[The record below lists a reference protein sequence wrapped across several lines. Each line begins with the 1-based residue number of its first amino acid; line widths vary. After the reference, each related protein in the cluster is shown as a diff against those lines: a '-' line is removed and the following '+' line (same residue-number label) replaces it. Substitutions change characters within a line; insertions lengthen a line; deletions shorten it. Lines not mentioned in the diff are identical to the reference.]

1 MKLNG
6 RILIVSDRD
15 DVVAELE
22 PILRSGQHLALTV
35 RDATEALDTLEGGLV
50 PDLIITDGGTR
61 LPDAGA
67 PYLRRF
73 AEINRVGEHMVVLD
87 EGMSPRLGQREVA
100 LQRPFKPTVVR
111 GVVEQAVDRIDRELV
126 QLRAE
131 VWREMERMRRGVREM
146 RRDVVVAL
154 AATIAARDPY
164 MHGHAERVA
173 QLGKR
178 VAEAMGLT
186 GDDAEMYETAALVHE
201 IGKVAIPLDLL
212 HKTEPLTPEELARL
226 RDHSRVGA
234 DILRS
239 AASLRSVANVVEYQN
254 VPCCELG
261 NWLDEE
267 STEYKVACILH
278 VVDAYDAMTSARAY
292 RGPLPRDYWER
303 NLREGMG
310 TRYQP
315 RATEILLSIVEND

>member
-6 RILIVSDRD
+6 RVLIVSDRD
-15 DVVAELE
+15 EVVAELE
-22 PILRSGQHLALTV
+22 PILRSGHHLALTV
-35 RDATEALDTLEGGLV
+35 RDSDEAMDTLEGGLV
-50 PDLIITDGGTR
+50 PDLIITDGGSKGA
-61 LPDAGA
+61 DSA

-87 EGMSPRLGQREVA
+87 EGAAQGGGHGEVA
-100 LQRPFKPTVVR
+100 LQRPFKPAVVR
-111 GVVEQAVDRIDRELV
+111 SVVEQAVDRIDRELV

-173 QLGKR
+173 QLGRR
-178 VAEAMGLT
+178 VAEAMGLAA
-186 GDDAEMYETAALVHE
+186 DDVELYETAALVHE

-239 AASLRSVANVVEYQN
+239 AASLRAVANVVEYQN
-254 VPCCELG
+254 VAACELG
-261 NWLDEE
+261 NWLDAG
-267 STEYKVACILH
+267 SLEYTVTSILH
-278 VVDAYDAMTSARAY
+278 VVDAFDAMTSARAY

-310 TRYQP
+310 TRYDP
-315 RATEILLSIVEND
+315 KATELLLSLVEND

>member
-6 RILIVSDRD
+6 RILIVSDREEM
-15 DVVAELE
+15 VAELE

-50 PDLIITDGGTR
+50 PDLIITDAGLR
-61 LPDAGA
+61 LPDARA

-87 EGMSPRLGQREVA
+87 ADTAQSPTAPIAA
-100 LQRPFKPTVVR
+100 LQRPFHPDVVR
-111 GVVEQAVDRIDRELV
+111 GVVGEAVDRIDRELV

-164 MHGHAERVA
+164 MQGHADRVA

-178 VAEAMGLT
+178 VVDAMGMGPDEVEL
-186 GDDAEMYETAALVHE
+186 YETAALVHE

-212 HKTEPLTPEELARL
+212 HKTEPLTSEELARL

-254 VPCCELG
+254 VPANELG
-261 NWLDEE
+261 NWLDPE
-267 STEYKVACILH
+267 SQEYLLASVLH

-310 TRYQP
+310 TRYHP
-315 RATEILLSIVEND
+315 KATELLLRLVEND

>member
-35 RDATEALDTLEGGLV
+35 RDETEALDTLEGGLV
-50 PDLIITDGGTR
+50 PDLIITDGGR
-61 LPDAGA
+61 GAAGGGA

-73 AEINRVGEHMVVLD
+73 AEINRVGRHMVVLD
-87 EGMSPRLGQREVA
+87 EGDAALPPEEVS
-100 LQRPFKPTVVR
+100 LQRPFRAEVVRTVV
-111 GVVEQAVDRIDRELV
+111 GDAVDRIDRELV
-126 QLRAE
+126 ELRAE

-146 RRDVVVAL
+146 RREVVVAL

-164 MHGHAERVA
+164 MLGHAERVA
-173 QLGKR
+173 QLGRR
-178 VAEAMGLT
+178 VALAMGMN
-186 GDDAEMYETAALVHE
+186 GDDVELYETAALVHE

-212 HKTEPLTPEELARL
+212 HKTEPLSSEELARL

-254 VPCCELG
+254 VAASELG
-261 NWLDEE
+261 NWLDEDSRE
-267 STEYKVACILH
+267 HQVAAILH

-310 TRYQP
+310 SRYQA
-315 RATEILLSIVEND
+315 RATEILLGLVDD

>member
-15 DVVAELE
+15 EMVAELE

-35 RDATEALDTLEGGLV
+35 RDETEALDTLEGGLV
-50 PDLIITDGGTR
+50 PDLIITDVGR
-61 LPDAGA
+61 RVPSSSA

-73 AEINRVGEHMVVLD
+73 AEINRVGQHMVVLD
-87 EGMSPRLGQREVA
+87 EGAADRPVDEVA
-100 LQRPFKPTVVR
+100 LHRPFRAEVVR
-111 GVVEQAVDRIDRELV
+111 GVVGDAVERIDRELV

-173 QLGKR
+173 RLGRR
-178 VAEAMGLT
+178 VAEAMGL
-186 GDDAEMYETAALVHE
+186 GADDVELYETSALVHE

-212 HKTEPLTPEELARL
+212 HKTEPLTSEELARL

-254 VPCCELG
+254 VPCTELG
-261 NWLDEE
+261 NWLDED
-267 STEYKVACILH
+267 SREYIVASILH
-278 VVDAYDAMTSARAY
+278 VVDAHDAMTSARAY

-310 TRYQP
+310 TRYHTG
-315 RATEILLSIVEND
+315 ATEILLRLVEND

>member
-15 DVVAELE
+15 EMVAELE

-35 RDATEALDTLEGGLV
+35 RDGAEALDTLEGGLV
-50 PDLIITDGGTR
+50 PDLIITDAGLR
-61 LPDAGA
+61 LPSSGA

-73 AEINRVGEHMVVLD
+73 AEINRVGEHMLVLD
-87 EGMSPRLGQREVA
+87 EDTPAAPAAGTA
-100 LQRPFKPTVVR
+100 LRRPFSPEVVR
-111 GVVEQAVDRIDRELV
+111 NLVGDAVDRIDRELV

-173 QLGKR
+173 QLGR
-178 VAEAMGLT
+178 RLAEAMGLSA
-186 GDDAEMYETAALVHE
+186 DDVELYETSSLVHE

-212 HKTEPLTPEELARL
+212 HKTEPLTSQELARL

-254 VPCCELG
+254 VPSTELAS
-261 NWLDEE
+261 WLDAD
-267 STEYKVACILH
+267 SSEYLVASILH

-292 RGPLPRDYWER
+292 RGPLPKDYWQR

-310 TRYQP
+310 TRYHTE
-315 RATEILLSIVEND
+315 ATEILLRLVEND

>member
-15 DVVAELE
+15 DMVAELE
-22 PILRSGQHLALTV
+22 PILRSGHHLALTV
-35 RDATEALDTLEGGLV
+35 RDETEALDTLEGGLV
-50 PDLIITDGGTR
+50 PDLIITDAARR
-61 LPDAGA
+61 LPEASA

-73 AEINRVGEHMVVLD
+73 SEINRVGRHMLVLD
-87 EGMSPRLGQREVA
+87 EGSPEPPAEEVA
-100 LQRPFKPTVVR
+100 LQRPFRADQVRTVV
-111 GVVEQAVDRIDRELV
+111 GDAVDRIDRELV

-146 RRDVVVAL
+146 RREVVVAL

-173 QLGKR
+173 QLGRR
-178 VAEAMGLT
+178 VALAMGL
-186 GDDAEMYETAALVHE
+186 GADDVELYETAALVHE

-212 HKTEPLTPEELARL
+212 HKTEPLTAEELARL

-254 VPCCELG
+254 VAAAELG
-261 NWLDEE
+261 NWLDED
-267 STEYKVACILH
+267 SREYVVASVLH

-303 NLREGMG
+303 NLREGIG
-310 TRYQP
+310 SRYHVG
-315 RATEILLSIVEND
+315 ATEILLALVSDD